1 MMYKLFTIAKN
12 TFIETLRQPVY
23 AIIIVAALFLFVISP
38 SLTMYTMSDDN
49 KLLREIG
56 LSTLFLASL
65 FIAIFS
71 ASGAVAEE
79 IENKTITTV
88 MTKPVQRPI
97 FIIAKFLGVT
107 AAVTLAH
114 YICTIALLMTIRH
127 GVLESVSD
135 THDWTV
141 LGTAGVVV
149 GTAFLLSAFFN
160 YIYDWKISSTGVVL
174 TGIFATLG
182 IVFLYF
188 IDRNF
193 KFNPADNNIN
203 TVDIYG
209 AVLLLF
215 AAIIIVAL
223 AVALSARF
231 NIVVTLSAC
240 IGIFLL
246 GLVSDYTFG
255 NLAEKHFF
263 GAEILARIGQF
274 IVPNLQIF
282 WISDAIYEGSEIPL
296 KYIIISSSYAV
307 CYTTAI
313 LALAIALFQ
322 RRQVG

>member
-1 MMYKLFTIAKN
+1 MHKLFTLAKN

-23 AIIIVAALFLFVISP
+23 AVIIIAALLLLFISP

-49 KLLREIG
+49 KFLREVG

-88 MTKPVQRPI
+88 LSKPVRRPI
-97 FIIAKFLGVT
+97 FIIAKFIGVA

-114 YICTIALLMTIRH
+114 YICTVALLMAIRH
-127 GVLESVSD
+127 GVLATASD

-141 LGTAGVVV
+141 ISTAAVVV
-149 GTAFLLSAFFN
+149 AGTFLLSAFFN
-160 YIYDWKISSTGVVL
+160 YAYDWRFSSTAVVL
-174 TGIFATLG
+174 TGVFATLG
-182 IVFLYF
+182 IVFLIF
-188 IDRNF
+188 IDRNWR
-193 KFNPADNNIN
+193 FNPADNGIN
-203 TVDIYG
+203 ALDVYG
-209 AVLLLF
+209 SVLLLL

-223 AVALSARF
+223 AVALSTRF
-231 NIVVTLSAC
+231 NIMVTLSAC
-240 IGIFLL
+240 VGIFLL

-255 NLAEKHFF
+255 RFAETQLWAKICWF
-263 GAEILARIGQF
+263 LL
-274 IVPNLQIF
+274 PNLQIF
-282 WISDAIYEGSEIPL
+282 WISDAIYEESAVPL
-296 KYIIISSSYAV
+296 KYIVISATYAV

-313 LALAIALFQ
+313 LALAVALFQ